1 LIAIDDFTTD
11 GWRPVAA
18 AEARAKACCEQLER
32 GEILLLRDSSLIL
45 SGADREIL
53 THVPPNAVAHKNIAY
68 EPISGAL
75 RGLRRGVEAQA
86 IKGAMAHYAE
96 RVVVLFAKLLAP
108 YAGAWRVEL
117 SSFRPLEEHG
127 RRLPRRQRNDLLHI
141 DSFPARPTNGAR
153 ILRCFTNIHPSRPR
167 VWTTSSPFGTLSGE
181 LLSANLDQLTSRAQ
195 SPWRRLARQLRRL
208 GGALPIGSSYDEFM
222 LSLHDRMKTDVRYD
236 AAAPKFR
243 QAFPPGATWLV
254 FTDAV
259 PHAVMEG
266 RFALE
271 QTFFVQRDTLLL
283 PSEAPVAIIE
293 RLAGRQMTV

>member
-1 LIAIDDFTTD
+1 
-11 GWRPVAA
+11 
-18 AEARAKACCEQLER
+18 
-32 GEILLLRDSSLIL
+32 
-45 SGADREIL
+45 
-53 THVPPNAVAHKNIAY
+53 
-68 EPISGAL
+68 
-75 RGLRRGVEAQA
+75 
-86 IKGAMAHYAE
+86 
-96 RVVVLFAKLLAP
+96 
-108 YAGAWRVEL
+108 
-117 SSFRPLEEHG
+117 
-127 RRLPRRQRNDLLHI
+127 
-141 DSFPARPTNGAR
+141 
-153 ILRCFTNIHPSRPR
+153 
-167 VWTTSSPFGTLSGE
+167 
-181 LLSANLDQLTSRAQ
+181 
-195 SPWRRLARQLRRL
+195 
-208 GGALPIGSSYDEFM
+208 M